1 MFLTFER
8 WGVWPSKGTSK
19 RGGKGTFMEF
29 FKLFAGKSPEDAE
42 KKADALFE
50 AGEYGLAKMEYENGL
65 EKLRKGAQERGEL
78 GKRLKEKLRK
88 TREILAQKRRQEGL
102 EIMDSEYYEAAEES
116 FRLAL
121 ELTQD
126 PTLIQELRILLD
138 EIEHRS
144 GKDQALPDL
153 DPSPFKEED
162 GEMAGPGAG
171 DDEYFAALCSDL
183 PEPVLRE
190 FHQCGMPFRQG
201 YLALNQG
208 DFQLA
213 AEKLHQAMEEH
224 PEASFIS
231 IELAT
236 AYLNLERYHE
246 ARALTERFLRDHPDS
261 PKGYQI
267 LCEVLW
273 ALQEFDT
280 ALERLDACPPILA
293 ESFPI
298 LLLRG
303 ETLLKAQRLE
313 EAERLYERELNS
325 QGWHPD
331 IARLLARAYEAQGKK
346 AEARDMFGTLLP
358 GCLACGS
365 PGDTFVKQRFSDLSL
380 ELGDYS
386 PRVLELYLSLVQ
398 EDPLQRADYYQK
410 ISRIYAAQGN
420 DTEARRFEGFARQA
434 HTGSFDP

>member
-1 MFLTFER
+1 MFPTFNG
-8 WGVWPSKGTSK
+8 WGWPLKGTSK
-19 RGGKGTFMEF
+19 RSRKGIFMEF
-29 FKLFAGKSPEDAE
+29 FKLFAGKSPEDVE
-42 KKADALFE
+42 KKADALFD

-65 EKLRKGAQERGEL
+65 ERWRKDAHGIGGLGE
-78 GKRLKEKLRK
+78 RLKEKLRK
-88 TREILAQKRRQEGL
+88 TRELLAQRHRQEGL

-126 PTLIQELRILLD
+126 PSLIQELRVLLD

-144 GKDQALPDL
+144 GADQASPEL
-153 DPSPFKEED
+153 DPGPFKREGQEV
-162 GEMAGPGAG
+162 AGPGPG

-190 FHQCGMPFRQG
+190 FYQYGMPFRQG
-201 YLALNQG
+201 YLALNEG
-208 DFQLA
+208 NFQVA
-213 AEKLHQAMEEH
+213 AEKLHQAMEEN

-236 AYLNLERYHE
+236 AYLNLEKYHE
-246 ARALTERFLRDHPDS
+246 ARALAEQFLRDHPDS

-273 ALQEFDT
+273 AVQEFDT
-280 ALERLDACPPILA
+280 VLERLNSCPPILA
-293 ESFPI
+293 ESLPI

-303 ETLLKAQRLE
+303 ETLLRAQRLE

-331 IARLLARAYEAQGKK
+331 IARLLARAYEARGKK
-346 AEARDMFGTLLP
+346 AEARDIFGTLLAA
-358 GCLACGS
+358 CRACGS
-365 PGDTFVKQRFSDLSL
+365 PGDTFAKQRFSDLSL

-386 PRVLELYLSLVQ
+386 PSVLELYLSLVQ
-398 EDPLQRADYYQK
+398 EDPSQRADYYQK

-420 DTEARRFEGFARQA
+420 EAEARRFEGFARQA
-434 HTGSFDP
+434 HTDSFDP